1 MAKKN
6 KGKSVQSV
14 PVQFDPA
21 EEVEKIAKK
30 LIPKY
35 HSHLATCNIAYLFKN
50 KPMKSRGRE
59 VCATAEKVSK
69 KNQALSGYHFII
81 TVAYP
86 TWKDLSE
93 DVKRAVVDHELE
105 HCFAEDDEKTG
116 EPKYSILPHDVEEF
130 GAIIRR
136 HGLYTT
142 NLVRI
147 GHVVEDALE
156 GLSKDVVVKKV
167 GEPEEDPEEEEE
179 EDAEEDYEDE
189 EEDEEEEDEDEEDG
203 DEDEDDLLDEDAA

>member
-6 KGKSVQSV
+6 KGKSTKAV

-35 HSHLATCNIAYLFKN
+35 HSHLATCKIAYLYKN
-50 KPMKSRGRE
+50 KTMKSKGVE
-59 VCATAEKVSK
+59 VAATAEKISK
-69 KNQALSGYHFII
+69 KHHVLSGYHFLI
-81 TVAYP
+81 TTAYP
-86 TWKDLSE
+86 TWKELS
-93 DVKRAVVDHELE
+93 DKQKLAVVDHELE
-105 HCFAEDDEKTG
+105 HCFVEDDEKTG

-130 GAIIRR
+130 GSIIKR

-147 GHVVEDALE
+147 GRVVEDALE
-156 GLSKDVVVKKV
+156 NLEKKTVVKKV
-167 GEPEEDPEEEEE
+167 GKP
-179 EDAEEDYEDE
+179 DE
-189 EEDEEEEDEDEEDG
+189 EEVEDVEDDEEEEAAD
-203 DEDEDDLLDEDAA
+203 DEDDDDDDDYDALEDDDDDEFIGDEA

>member
-21 EEVEKIAKK
+21 EDVEKIAKK

-35 HSHLATCNIAYLFKN
+35 HSHLASCSIAYLFKN

-69 KNQALSGYHFII
+69 KNHALCGYHFII

-105 HCFAEDDEKTG
+105 HCFVEDDEKTG

-130 GAIIRR
+130 GSIIRR

-156 GLSKDVVVKKV
+156 GLSKDVVVKRV
-167 GEPEEDPEEEEE
+167 GEADDVEEEDEDLDDEVEEEEEEEEEE
-179 EDAEEDYEDE
+179 EDFD
-189 EEDEEEEDEDEEDG
+189 
-203 DEDEDDLLDEDAA
+203 DEDDLLDEQDDV